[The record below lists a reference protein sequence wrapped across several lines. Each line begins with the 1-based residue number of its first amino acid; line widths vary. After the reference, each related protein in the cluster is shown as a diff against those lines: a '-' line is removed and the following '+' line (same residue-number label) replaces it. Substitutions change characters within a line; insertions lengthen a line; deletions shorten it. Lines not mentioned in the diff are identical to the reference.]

1 VSHFNA
7 SRKGSIVRMLAAG
20 LLGTTL
26 PGSAALAGN
35 ATHGQPQFTGSKSG
49 EASSER
55 SAAVKAPARKPLR
68 KPDGSGNFIYAI
80 INNIRA
86 QSEEICTRYGSPSD
100 CLQEAEVC
108 LTMRDAEDN
117 QVRMCLNTVP
127 GSDDRA
133 DAQKARLRR

>member
-1 VSHFNA
+1 MALSTA
-7 SRKGSIVRMLAAG
+7 
-20 LLGTTL
+20 
-26 PGSAALAGN
+26 PALAG
-35 ATHGQPQFTGSKSG
+35 TRGQPQGIGAKPTDT
-49 EASSER
+49 ASER
-55 SAAVKAPARKPLR
+55 AVSAKAPARKPLR
-68 KPDGSGNFIYAI
+68 KPDESGTLIYGI

-127 GSDDRA
+127 GNQERA
-133 DAQKARLRR
+133 DSQKARLRR